1 MAENIVKLRVDSKE
15 YEAKIDR
22 ARQGL
27 LHLEQELQ
35 KTGKNF
41 GQASKEQVQYVQQ
54 LGQMGTVAQ
63 TVRGANLTD
72 TRANTFA
79 FLSMN
84 RRFAQDIAPR
94 HFSFDIKWHF

>member
-1 MAENIVKLRVDSKE
+1 MTL
-15 YEAKIDR
+15 
-22 ARQGL
+22 
-27 LHLEQELQ
+27 
-35 KTGKNF
+35 
-41 GQASKEQVQYVQQ
+41 
-54 LGQMGTVAQ
+54 